1 MVTKNNTF
9 GALFKKYR
17 LKAEFETLSEFGDAL
32 AEEGFIYEDSIFS
45 HWQRGDRIP
54 KDRKVLLKLIKF
66 FIQKGSITQI
76 EEANLFLESANQGYM
91 TIEEEKTMNQFL
103 SIYKSKLQSQDFF
116 NKDNENIID
125 KNLQQMNIFDYLDE
139 KINNVY
145 EKIYEGFPYES
156 YNYTSWLFNQMKDLK
171 LRKIKENQYLLGR
184 LIWIR
189 LRCLSDITK
198 VNNFHIAYNQAV
210 NMYNFAKEKE
220 LFEIG
225 PILWMVSAL
234 KRLEILN
241 KLKKKQATNKEA
253 EECFEVAKTALAKT
267 PKNHYSERLVEH
279 QELAKIAL
287 IIGDQKYFDKQIEE
301 AFACVAKITDKKQ
314 YLEAMVW
321 DIIAR
326 GKLSFQHNPY
336 YALNNIQI
344 AKQKLNKKYRAVN
357 LFLSNTEY
365 QILIDT
371 KDLVYLLKAKQLK
384 EELNKEANLLDNPYQ
399 KARLKHKRL
408 VGF

>member
-139 KINNVY
+139 
-145 EKIYEGFPYES
+145 
-156 YNYTSWLFNQMKDLK
+156 
-171 LRKIKENQYLLGR
+171 R
-184 LIWIR
+184 
-189 LRCLSDITK
+189 
-198 VNNFHIAYNQAV
+198 
-210 NMYNFAKEKE
+210 
-220 LFEIG
+220 
-225 PILWMVSAL
+225 
-234 KRLEILN
+234 
-241 KLKKKQATNKEA
+241 
-253 EECFEVAKTALAKT
+253 
-267 PKNHYSERLVEH
+267 
-279 QELAKIAL
+279 
-287 IIGDQKYFDKQIEE
+287 
-301 AFACVAKITDKKQ
+301 
-314 YLEAMVW
+314 
-321 DIIAR
+321 
-326 GKLSFQHNPY
+326 
-336 YALNNIQI
+336 
-344 AKQKLNKKYRAVN
+344 
-357 LFLSNTEY
+357 
-365 QILIDT
+365 
-371 KDLVYLLKAKQLK
+371 
-384 EELNKEANLLDNPYQ
+384 
-399 KARLKHKRL
+399 
-408 VGF
+408 